1 MKIGVRRILQVIA
14 AAVLLLL
21 VLEAGVY
28 NWRLVLS
35 MRYRNL
41 TELNRQLIWKRDE
54 LQVERAALLNPERLQ
69 RVGSELGL
77 APVSLERFTVL
88 QLYPGVSG
96 GEQHVCM
103 EQ

>member
-1 MKIGVRRILQVIA
+1 MRIGGRRILQVIA
-14 AAVLLLL
+14 GGVLLLL

-41 TELNRQLIWKRDE
+41 AELNHQLTWRRDE

-69 RVGSELGL
+69 KIGSELGL
-77 APVSLERFTVL
+77 APLSLERFTVL
-88 QLYPGVSG
+88 RLYPDVSG
-96 GEQHVCM
+96 GEQNVCM